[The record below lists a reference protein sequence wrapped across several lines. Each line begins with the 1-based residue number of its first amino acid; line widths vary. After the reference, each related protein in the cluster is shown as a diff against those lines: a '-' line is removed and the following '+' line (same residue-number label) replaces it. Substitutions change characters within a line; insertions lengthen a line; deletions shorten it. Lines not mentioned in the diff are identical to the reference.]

1 MFLSNYWMGIKMKIA
16 VILGTRPEI
25 IKMAPVIDEIEKND
39 SECVLIHTGQHYDIE
54 MSKQFF
60 IDLKLKLPDYNI
72 GIGSNTA
79 LKQISIIISELEEIL
94 TKEKVDVVL
103 VQGDTNAVLAGSL
116 AANKLRIPVG
126 HVEAGLRSFDKNMPE
141 ETNRIL
147 ADSCT
152 KLFFVPTETT
162 ALNLQNE
169 GFNHNDIHI
178 TGNTIV
184 DACFRHKD
192 IAEEK
197 SKIKD
202 EIIFDEYIALTMHRA
217 ENVDNPDRLRSIVEA
232 LVNIDENIVFP
243 VHPHTKKSLTE
254 LDLYDKL
261 ANCEN
266 IQITKP
272 LGYLDFLYMISHSK
286 LILTDSGGLQEE
298 AITLSIPCITLRYN
312 TERPE
317 TISAGGNIL
326 AGTTSSQI
334 SKNINMILEDREVYE
349 SMSNAV
355 NPYGDGTSS
364 KRIYDIIRSYYD
376 KNSLDVTSFDEITDF
391 KGYYMRHVTEDVTVE
406 SYESL
411 HEGHIIE
418 EIFDDGTPVYID
430 NNLNLKNKDIVV
442 KEFSKVE

>member
-1 MFLSNYWMGIKMKIA
+1 MKIA

-25 IKMAPVIDEIEKND
+25 IKMAPVIDEIKKNN

-60 IDLKLKLPDYNI
+60 IDLKLQLPDYNI

-94 TKEKVDVVL
+94 SKENVDIVL

-116 AANKLRIPVG
+116 AANKLKIPVG
-126 HVEAGLRSFDKNMPE
+126 HVESGLRSFDKNMPE

-147 ADSCT
+147 ADNCS
-152 KLFFVPTETT
+152 KLFFVPTEET
-162 ALNLQNE
+162 AINLQNE
-169 GFNHNDIHI
+169 GFNHKDIYI

-192 IAEEK
+192 IALEN
-197 SKIKD
+197 STIKD
-202 EIIFDEYIALTMHRA
+202 DILFDEYIALTMHRA
-217 ENVDNPDRLRSIVEA
+217 ENVDNPDRLRNIVDA
-232 LVNIDENIVFP
+232 LVEIDENIVFP
-243 VHPHTKKSLTE
+243 VHPHTKKSLVN

-261 ANCEN
+261 VECDN

-272 LGYLDFLYMISHSK
+272 LGYLDFLYMISNSK

-298 AITLSIPCITLRYN
+298 AITLNIPCITLRYN

-317 TISAGGNIL
+317 TISAGANIL
-326 AGTTSSQI
+326 AGTTSEEI
-334 SKNINMILEDREVYE
+334 SRNISWVLDNKDVYDR
-349 SMSNAV
+349 MSNAV

-364 KRIYDIIRSYYD
+364 SKIYNIIKKYYD
-376 KNSLDVTSFDEITDF
+376 ENSLNITSANDITDF
-391 KGYYMRHVTEDVTVE
+391 KGYYMKHVLDDVTVKE
-406 SYESL
+406 YESL
-411 HEGHIIE
+411 NRGHMIE
-418 EIFDDGTPVYID
+418 QVFDNGSPMYID
-430 NNLNLKNKDIVV
+430 DMLCLKDKDIIVR
-442 KEFSKVE
+442 KFSIDN